1 MLPDGR
7 YRYSGR
13 GPKGRSMMTRVL
25 AFNCSPRMEKGNT
38 ALILKPFIDGMRGA
52 GADVELMYTKRLKIK
67 PCIGDFRCWADT
79 PGVCTLHDDMESV
92 LEKMAKAECW
102 VFGVPVH
109 AKLPGER
116 QNLFNRSM
124 PLFKPNVLVRGRTL
138 IPTRMK
144 HVKVE
149 RIALVSTSGWWGLE
163 NFDLLVKNLEFMAKI
178 FDVPLVRPLLRP
190 EADRFRRMAGEND
203 CACADILKTAGEAG
217 AQLIKKGDISRDSA
231 RRVQVPLRTLDEFL
245 EKNR

>member
-1 MLPDGR
+1 MAR
-7 YRYSGR
+7 A
-13 GPKGRSMMTRVL
+13 L

-38 ALILKPFIDGMRGA
+38 SLILNPFLDGMRGA
-52 GADVELMYTKRLKIK
+52 GADVELLYTKKLKIK
-67 PCIGDFRCWADT
+67 PCIGDFRCWGDT

-92 LEKMAKAECW
+92 LDKMARAEAW

-109 AKLPGER
+109 AKLPGEL

-144 HVKVE
+144 HVKVK
-149 RIALVSTSGWWGLE
+149 RVALVSTCGWWGVE
-163 NFDLLVKNLEFMAKI
+163 NFDLLIKNFEFMAKI

-190 EADRFRRMAGEND
+190 HSDRFKRRLGEGD
-203 CACADILKTAGEAG
+203 AVCADIQKAAEEAG
-217 AQLIKKGDISRDSA
+217 IQLVKKGDIPADVA
-231 RRVQVPLRTLDEFL
+231 RRVQVPLGTLEEFL